1 MAAIGTLMLTTAVQ
15 TASASSMAGV
25 MEVQQASKVSG
36 TVTDGQDPIIGAS
49 VRVKGTSKGTIT
61 DLDGRFELDVEPGTE
76 LTVSYVGYKNVTV
89 KASARMK
96 IVLEEE
102 NTALNEVV
110 VTALGIKRERKA
122 LGYALSEV
130 KGEELTKAKETNVMN
145 SLSGKV
151 AGLVVQNTAGGPA
164 GSTHVQLRGATE
176 MTGNNQPL
184 YVIDG
189 VPLDN
194 TNFGGGAT
202 ADGGYDLGDGISA
215 INPDDIENM
224 TVLKGPAAS
233 ALYGSRASHGVIL
246 ITTKKAEKDR
256 ISVEYNGSLTIDT
269 QAANWDNVQQVYGQ
283 GDHGKYITSG
293 RNATNMSWGPKAD
306 DYSHYYEFD
315 EIDASIALFRQ
326 DLNSLT
332 LKKYDITSLGGDV
345 KMWIRYANALK
356 MRLAMRISDVAPQLA
371 KAKFLEA
378 IEDEGA
384 LEPIE
389 NAYVKYIHQPF
400 SFESSNEDV
409 DFRVN
414 AFAEIIYGQDKTQP
428 TGFGMTLYD
437 YLRDEG
443 DPRLHHYC
451 RFLNDNFRDNTDPR
465 IGREDFTAEVLAAEY
480 DGDEK
485 TKGVQMVPACWAWYD
500 QDQRDFPWPNAD
512 CVTKSQHYREF
523 ISGREK
529 DVVSDYFYKT
539 VRGSVATEYVLPE
552 TPGMLVSGAEVC
564 FLKAEAAVK
573 GWSKEDANTL
583 YQRGIEVAIGTVH
596 NKVYAQTS
604 TVSTADIATYVA
616 SHTLS
621 TNPEKA
627 KEQINTQAWF
637 LHFANPLEAWANL
650 RRSDYPALY
659 ERTQFGQGQNGYHD
673 LENNMDQPV
682 RLFYPQE
689 EINYNKQNY
698 QDVINRMGGFSWHKR
713 MWWDTKEQNYKTYVK
728 N

>member
-1 MAAIGTLMLTTAVQ
+1 MITKIFKSICAICAISVLFSCSDKYMEELNTDETKTA
-15 TASASSMAGV
+15 T
-25 MEVQQASKVSG
+25 
-36 TVTDGQDPIIGAS
+36 P
-49 VRVKGTSKGTIT
+49 
-61 DLDGRFELDVEPGTE
+61 EPGYQ
-76 LTVSYVGYKNVTV
+76 LTFALLSTYGSFASMEAVRAYVAPYTQMYGGSWNSANAGGANLYKSDVSQSLWDIHYKN
-89 KASARMK
+89 
-96 IVLEEE
+96 
-102 NTALNEVV
+102 
-110 VTALGIKRERKA
+110 GIKNLVDAEYNSKDDKA
-122 LGYALSEV
+122 LQGAIRLHKAYLFNI
-130 KGEELTKAKETNVMN
+130 LT
-145 SLSGKV
+145 
-151 AGLVVQNTAGGPA
+151 
-164 GSTHVQLRGATE
+164 
-176 MTGNNQPL
+176 
-184 YVIDG
+184 D
-189 VPLDN
+189 
-194 TNFGGGAT
+194 
-202 ADGGYDLGDGISA
+202 
-215 INPDDIENM
+215 
-224 TVLKGPAAS
+224 
-233 ALYGSRASHGVIL
+233 
-246 ITTKKAEKDR
+246 
-256 ISVEYNGSLTIDT
+256 
-269 QAANWDNVQQVYGQ
+269 VYG
-283 GDHGKYITSG
+283 DIPVSEAGKANYERIIT
-293 RNATNMSWGPKAD
+293 PKYD
-306 DYSHYYEFD
+306 RQEDIYTFLFD

-332 LKKYDITSLGGDV
+332 LKKYDVTSLGGDV

-356 MRLAMRISDVAPQLA
+356 MRLAMRISDVAPELA

-389 NAYVKYIHQPF
+389 NAYVKYIHEPF

-465 IGREDFTAEVLAAEY
+465 IGREDFTEEVLAAEY

-512 CVTKSQHYREF
+512 CVTKSQHYQEF
-523 ISGREK
+523 IFGREK
-529 DVVSDYFYKT
+529 DVVSDYYYKT

-573 GWSKEDANTL
+573 GWINEDANTL

-713 MWWDTKEQNYKTYVK
+713 MWWDTKEQHYKTYVK

>member
-1 MAAIGTLMLTTAVQ
+1 MITKIFKPICAICAISVLFSCSDKYMEELNTDETKTA
-15 TASASSMAGV
+15 T
-25 MEVQQASKVSG
+25 
-36 TVTDGQDPIIGAS
+36 P
-49 VRVKGTSKGTIT
+49 
-61 DLDGRFELDVEPGTE
+61 EPGYQ
-76 LTVSYVGYKNVTV
+76 LTFALLSTYGSFASMEAVRAYVAPYTQMYGGSWNSANAGGANLYKSDVSQSLWDIHYKN
-89 KASARMK
+89 
-96 IVLEEE
+96 
-102 NTALNEVV
+102 
-110 VTALGIKRERKA
+110 GIKNLVDAEYNSKDDKA
-122 LGYALSEV
+122 LQGAIRLHKAYLFNI
-130 KGEELTKAKETNVMN
+130 LT
-145 SLSGKV
+145 
-151 AGLVVQNTAGGPA
+151 
-164 GSTHVQLRGATE
+164 
-176 MTGNNQPL
+176 
-184 YVIDG
+184 D
-189 VPLDN
+189 
-194 TNFGGGAT
+194 
-202 ADGGYDLGDGISA
+202 
-215 INPDDIENM
+215 
-224 TVLKGPAAS
+224 
-233 ALYGSRASHGVIL
+233 
-246 ITTKKAEKDR
+246 
-256 ISVEYNGSLTIDT
+256 
-269 QAANWDNVQQVYGQ
+269 VYG
-283 GDHGKYITSG
+283 DIPVSEAGKANYERIIT
-293 RNATNMSWGPKAD
+293 PKYD
-306 DYSHYYEFD
+306 RQEDIYTFLFD

-332 LKKYDITSLGGDV
+332 LKKYDVTSLGGDV

-356 MRLAMRISDVAPQLA
+356 MRLAMRISDVAPELA

-389 NAYVKYIHQPF
+389 NAYVKYIHEPF

-465 IGREDFTAEVLAAEY
+465 IGREDFTEEVLAAEY

-512 CVTKSQHYREF
+512 CVTKSQHYQEF
-523 ISGREK
+523 IFGREK

-573 GWSKEDANTL
+573 GWINEDANTL

-728 N
+728 GKVNSEK

>member
-1 MAAIGTLMLTTAVQ
+1 MITKIFKSICAICAISVLFSCSDKYMEELNTDETKTA
-15 TASASSMAGV
+15 T
-25 MEVQQASKVSG
+25 
-36 TVTDGQDPIIGAS
+36 P
-49 VRVKGTSKGTIT
+49 
-61 DLDGRFELDVEPGTE
+61 EPGYQ
-76 LTVSYVGYKNVTV
+76 LTFALLSTYGSFASMEAVRAYVAPYTQMYGGSWNSANAGGANLYKSDVSQSLWDIHYKN
-89 KASARMK
+89 
-96 IVLEEE
+96 
-102 NTALNEVV
+102 
-110 VTALGIKRERKA
+110 GIKNLVDAEYNSKDDKA
-122 LGYALSEV
+122 LQGAIRLHKAYLFNI
-130 KGEELTKAKETNVMN
+130 LT
-145 SLSGKV
+145 
-151 AGLVVQNTAGGPA
+151 
-164 GSTHVQLRGATE
+164 
-176 MTGNNQPL
+176 
-184 YVIDG
+184 D
-189 VPLDN
+189 
-194 TNFGGGAT
+194 
-202 ADGGYDLGDGISA
+202 
-215 INPDDIENM
+215 
-224 TVLKGPAAS
+224 
-233 ALYGSRASHGVIL
+233 
-246 ITTKKAEKDR
+246 
-256 ISVEYNGSLTIDT
+256 
-269 QAANWDNVQQVYGQ
+269 VYG
-283 GDHGKYITSG
+283 DIPVSEAGKANYERIIT
-293 RNATNMSWGPKAD
+293 PKYD
-306 DYSHYYEFD
+306 RQEDIYTFLFD

-332 LKKYDITSLGGDV
+332 LKKYDVTSLGGDV

-356 MRLAMRISDVAPQLA
+356 MRLAMRISDVAPELA

-389 NAYVKYIHQPF
+389 NAYVKYIHEPF

-465 IGREDFTAEVLAAEY
+465 IGREDFTEEVLAAEY

-512 CVTKSQHYREF
+512 CVTKSQHYQEF
-523 ISGREK
+523 IFGREK
-529 DVVSDYFYKT
+529 DVVSDYYYKT

-573 GWSKEDANTL
+573 GWINEDANTL

-621 TNPEKA
+621 TNPKKA